1 MICENKPNETH
12 QHQGLILNV
21 KLIKIFIIFTNFLHL
36 EHLFDRRKIITNY
49 RLRPLDGT
57 FQLQLFLTYQ

>member
-21 KLIKIFIIFTNFLHL
+21 KLIKIFIIITNFLPL
-36 EHLFDRRKIITNY
+36 EHLFDRKNN
-49 RLRPLDGT
+49 DNGT
-57 FQLQLFLTYQ
+57 FQLQLFLTYQVSV